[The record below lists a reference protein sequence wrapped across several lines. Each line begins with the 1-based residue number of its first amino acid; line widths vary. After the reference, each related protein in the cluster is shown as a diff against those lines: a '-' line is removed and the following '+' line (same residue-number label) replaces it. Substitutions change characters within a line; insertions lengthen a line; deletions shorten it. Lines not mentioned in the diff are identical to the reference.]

1 MSLEEKFA
9 KLEQTLAKLEQDD
22 ISLEESFAAYAQGM
36 ELLKQ
41 CNEEIDK
48 VEKKVMILSG
58 EGNLEEF

>member
-9 KLEQTLAKLEQDD
+9 KLEETLEKLEQDD
-22 ISLEESFAAYAQGM
+22 ISLEDSFAAYAQGM

-48 VEKKVMILSG
+48 VEKKVLILSG
-58 EGNLEEF
+58 EGSLEEF